1 MTTDPDY
8 AFPSRTAAPKK
19 GWTIWSI
26 KNRWL
31 RAAVAWPVLIL
42 SAIGLV
48 VFAIILAVGAGVLAV
63 CRVAGEEATSLAAAW
78 HEMRTTAWAA
88 MTGKDEPA

>member
-8 AFPSRTAAPKK
+8 EFPPRKATPKT

-31 RAAVAWPVLIL
+31 RAAVAWMVAL
-42 SAIGLV
+42 
-48 VFAIILAVGAGVLAV
+48 AGVV
-63 CRVAGEEATSLAAAW
+63 IVATIEIKGPSILEMKEAA
-78 HEMRTTAWAA
+78 
-88 MTGKDEPA
+88 